1 MRDDGKRDMGPQS
14 WCHFVGKG
22 EGNRHSLWLLWESQI
37 TKRTV
42 LSSEKETEGVGERP
56 RRMSS

>member
-1 MRDDGKRDMGPQS
+1 MVRGIWGLRAGATLWGRERATGTAS
-14 WCHFVGKG
+14 C
-22 EGNRHSLWLLWESQI
+22 LWLLWESHI